1 MKTILFAQELDIRWT
16 VPEPGSTAMGRSDNK
31 NNVIWLNK
39 ELPPEVMQ
47 TTLLHEYMH
56 LLSDILHL
64 ELTEEQVCG
73 ICTGLYSTGI
83 TLPVKEE

>member
-1 MKTILFAQELDIRWT
+1 MKTILFAQELDIQRAI
-16 VPEPGSTAMGRSDNK
+16 PEPGSMAMGRSDSK
-31 NNVIWLNK
+31 NNVLWVNK

-47 TTLLHEYMH
+47 VTLLHEYLH
-56 LLSDILHL
+56 LLSDMLHL

-73 ICTGLYSTGI
+73 ISAGLYSTGI